1 MNGRNYTIITEFILV
16 GFSEFID
23 LQLLLFIMFLLIYI
37 ITVLGN
43 LSIILAY
50 TLTTILNTPMYLFL
64 SNFSFLEICY
74 VTSTVPKLLSNLLVG
89 DKTIS
94 FYSCA
99 LQMYCVLLLAST
111 ECYMLAAMAYDR
123 YVAICHP
130 LLYSIIMSNKVCI
143 QLIGGSWII
152 GAANSLTHTTLTFNL
167 PFCNDHKINHFFC
180 DIPPLL
186 KLACTDTWI
195 NQTVVFIVAGGVI
208 VGSLIL
214 TIISYAFIIS
224 SILNIHSRSN
234 KAFSTCSSHF
244 MVITIFY
251 GSGMFMY
258 IRPNTK
264 YAMYHEKLV
273 SLMYTIIAPLLNPF
287 IYSLRNNE
295 VKLAIRHSL
304 SLIAVDKY

>member
-1 MNGRNYTIITEFILV
+1 MYKMNGRNYTITTEFILV

-74 VTSTVPKLLSNLLVG
+74 VTSTIPKLLSNLLAEV
-89 DKTIS
+89 KTIY

-99 LQMYCVLLLAST
+99 LQMYCVILLGGT

-130 LLYSIIMSNKVCI
+130 LLYSTIMNHKVCI
-143 QLIGGSWII
+143 QLIGGSWLI
-152 GAANSLTHTTLTFNL
+152 GAINSLTHTTLTFNL

-180 DIPPLL
+180 DVPPLL

-195 NQTVVFIVAGGVI
+195 NKIVIFIVGGGVV

-214 TIISYAFIIS
+214 TIISYSLIIS

-234 KAFSTCSSHF
+234 KAFSTCTSHF
-244 MVITIFY
+244 MVISIFY
-251 GSGMFMY
+251 GSSIFMY
-258 IRPNTK
+258 FRPNTK
-264 YAMYHEKLV
+264 YAMYQERLV

-295 VKLAIRHSL
+295 VKLAIRKIYTQFL
-304 SLIAVDKY
+304 

>member
-16 GFSEFID
+16 GFSEFKD
-23 LQLLLFIMFLLIYI
+23 LQLVLFIMLLLMYI
-37 ITVLGN
+37 ITLVGN
-43 LSIILAY
+43 LSIMLAY
-50 TLTTILNTPMYLFL
+50 TLTTILNTPMYFFL

-99 LQMYCVLLLAST
+99 LQMYCFLLLAST

-130 LLYSIIMSNKVCI
+130 LLYSTIMSNKVCI
-143 QLIGGSWII
+143 QLIGGSWLI
-152 GAANSLTHTTLTFNL
+152 GAVNSLIHTTLTFKL
-167 PFCNDHKINHFFC
+167 PFCNDHTINHFFC
-180 DIPPLL
+180 ELQPVL
-186 KLACTDTWI
+186 KLACKDTWM
-195 NQTVVFIVAGGVI
+195 NETVGFILAAGI
-208 VGSLIL
+208 IFGSLIL
-214 TIISYAFIIS
+214 TVISYTLIIS
-224 SILNIHSRSN
+224 SILNIHYRRN

-244 MVITIFY
+244 MVITIFF
-251 GSGMFMY
+251 GSGIFMY
-258 IRPNTK
+258 IRPNTRTAT
-264 YAMYHEKLV
+264 YQEKLI

-295 VKLAIRHSL
+295 VKRAIRHSF
-304 SLIAVDKY
+304 SYNRSHKN